1 MSGAAIRF
9 GTNALA
15 RISAKAEQA
24 PPTAGPQRIP
34 LALIDEDPDQP
45 RRHFDE
51 AALRS
56 LADSIALPDT
66 GLLQPITVRHAEGG
80 RYIVVYGARR
90 LRAVRLLGWADIP
103 AIVRDDKAGL
113 AGQVI
118 ENRQRQDNTDS
129 ELADAIATLTAQ
141 RRSNAEIATILALT
155 DPQSVRYYRALAEV
169 RLIPELAEWIDKAPA
184 RALYEAHAA
193 WAKAGTAQRE
203 AIAAMLAECQDLGVT
218 AARRII
224 AAAKTPEATAEISP
238 TPEAPPSDP
247 PGMSEHAGPAGQEAD
262 TSPVQAAD
270 TIAPEPV
277 AAAARPA
284 RHRSAAPPG
293 SPPPV
298 PEDERER
305 RVRAWLDSPRR
316 PRPPLTV

>member
-1 MSGAAIRF
+1 MSGALKWAGANRLV
-9 GTNALA
+9 GLA
-15 RISAKAEQA
+15 AKAEQA
-24 PPTAGPQRIP
+24 VPAAGPQPIAV
-34 LALIDEDPDQP
+34 ALIDEDPDQP
-45 RRHFDE
+45 RRHFDP

-80 RYIVVYGARR
+80 RYVVVYGARR

-141 RRSNAEIATILALT
+141 KRSNAEIATILALT

-193 WAKAGTAQRE
+193 WAKAGPAQRD
-203 AIAAMLAECQDLGVT
+203 AIAAMLAECQDLSVT

-224 AAAKTPEATAEISP
+224 AAAKAPEATAGMSP
-238 TPEAPPSDP
+238 APETPQSEQAAH
-247 PGMSEHAGPAGQEAD
+247 SEHAEPAGQEAD
-262 TSPVQAAD
+262 TSPVHAAN

-277 AAAARPA
+277 AAEARPA
-284 RHRSAAPPG
+284 RHRSAAPPAPL
-293 SPPPV
+293 S
-298 PEDERER
+298 EDERER
-305 RVRAWLDSPRR
+305 RARAWLDSPQR

>member
-1 MSGAAIRF
+1 MSGAALRF
-9 GTNALA
+9 GPNALA
-15 RISAKAEQA
+15 GLAAKATQA
-24 PPTAGPQRIP
+24 AAGPQRIQV
-34 LALIDEDPDQP
+34 ALIDEDPGQP
-45 RRHFDE
+45 RRHFDA

-66 GLLQPITVRHAEGG
+66 GLLQPITVRPAEGG
-80 RYIVVYGARR
+80 RYVVVYGARR
-90 LRAVRLLGWADIP
+90 LRAVRMLGWADIP

-141 RRSNAEIATILALT
+141 NRTNAEIATILALT

-193 WAKAGTAQRE
+193 WTKAGRAQRE
-203 AIAAMLAECQDLGVT
+203 AIAALLAECQDLSVT

-224 AAAKTPEATAEISP
+224 AAAKTPETETETPAAPETPQTECAGSAATE
-238 TPEAPPSDP
+238 TNTAPV
-247 PGMSEHAGPAGQEAD
+247 HA
-262 TSPVQAAD
+262 VH

-277 AAAARPA
+277 AAVPRPA
-284 RHRSAAPPG
+284 RHRSAAPP
-293 SPPPV
+293 SSL
-298 PEDERER
+298 PENERER
-305 RVRAWLDSPRR
+305 RVRAWLDSPQR